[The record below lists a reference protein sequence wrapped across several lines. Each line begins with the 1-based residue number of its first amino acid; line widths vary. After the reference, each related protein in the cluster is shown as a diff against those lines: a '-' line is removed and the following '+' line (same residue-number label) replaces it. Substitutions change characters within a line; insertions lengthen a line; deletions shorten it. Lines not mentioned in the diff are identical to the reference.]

1 MCMGVRGERRER
13 GYERTRVLRT
23 EGSKVR
29 KREGRVERRGHISV
43 FFLVLILLLTSCYRE
58 RTSSRFQLDDTL
70 MIADTLTQVEQDS
83 LSFLHT
89 HHYSENFNFIVRSDS
104 LILLRQLPA
113 ESSPLPV
120 SDEEVTPLTD
130 EMETQSSDSFA
141 VYKNQELV
149 VADIHIIPADS
160 LDSVWVQVATEN
172 FEFGWAHEKMLLE
185 NVDPNDPIS
194 QFISIFSDMHTL
206 IFLVI
211 IILIGVGYLLRKL
224 LKRNAKIVHF
234 NDIDSFYPML
244 LALIVA
250 SSATFYAS
258 IQMYAPEAWRAFY
271 FHPSLNPFSQPLLL
285 GIFLASVWAMLIIG
299 IAALDDTV
307 RHLRFNDAFLYL
319 CGLAAV
325 CAFNYILFSISTLYY
340 VGYFLLFVYVV
351 FAIRAYIHRNPH
363 K

>member
-1 MCMGVRGERRER
+1 MCMA
-13 GYERTRVLRT
+13 
-23 EGSKVR
+23 K
-29 KREGRVERRGHISV
+29 KI
-43 FFLVLILLLTSCYRE
+43 FLSFILLLMMTSCYRE
-58 RTSSRFQLDDTL
+58 RTSSQFQMDDTL
-70 MIADTLTQVEQDS
+70 MIADTLTQAEQDS
-83 LSFLHT
+83 LTFLHT
-89 HHYSENFNFIVRSDS
+89 HHYSENFNFIVRTDS
-104 LILLRQLPA
+104 LVLTKQLPA
-113 ESSPLPV
+113 EPAPMPL
-120 SDEEVTPLTD
+120 SDEEVPPLP
-130 EMETQSSDSFA
+130 EEKEVLPLDSFS

-160 LDSVWVQVATEN
+160 VDTVWVQVATEN
-172 FEFGWAHEKMLLE
+172 FELGWTREKVLLE

-194 QFISIFSDMHTL
+194 QFISTFSDVHTL

-211 IILIGVGYLLRKL
+211 IILIGAGYLMRKL

-258 IQMYAPEAWRAFY
+258 IQMFAPEAWRAFY
-271 FHPSLNPFSQPLLL
+271 FRPSLNPFSEPPLLS
-285 GIFLASVWAMLIIG
+285 IFLVSVWAMLIVG

-307 RHLRFNDAFLYL
+307 RHLRFKDAVLYL

-340 VGYFLLFVYVV
+340 IGYILLVAYVV
-351 FAIRAYIHRNPH
+351 FAVHAYIHRNPH

>member
-1 MCMGVRGERRER
+1 MYMGK
-13 GYERTRVLRT
+13 YKLFF
-23 EGSKVR
+23 
-29 KREGRVERRGHISV
+29 V
-43 FFLVLILLLTSCYRE
+43 FSILMLLLTSCYRE
-58 RTSSRFQLDDTL
+58 RTSSRFQMDDTL
-70 MIADTLTQVEQDS
+70 MIADTLTQAEQDS
-83 LSFLHT
+83 LTFLHT

-113 ESSPLPV
+113 EPSPQPV
-120 SDEEVTPLTD
+120 SDEEIVPVT
-130 EMETQSSDSFA
+130 EETESLPIDSFS

-160 LDSVWVQVATEN
+160 VDSVWVQVATEN
-172 FEFGWAHEKMLLE
+172 FDFGWAHEKLLLE

-194 QFISIFSDMHTL
+194 QFISTFSDVHTL

-211 IILIGVGYLLRKL
+211 IILISVGYLMRKL

-258 IQMYAPEAWRAFY
+258 IQMFAPEAWRAFY

-285 GIFLASVWAMLIIG
+285 SIFLASVWAMLIVG

-307 RHLRFNDAFLYL
+307 RHLRFNDAVLYL

-340 VGYFLLFVYVV
+340 IGYILLIVYVV
-351 FAIRAYIHRNPH
+351 FAVRIYLRRNPH

>member
-1 MCMGVRGERRER
+1 MCMAKK
-13 GYERTRVLRT
+13 L
-23 EGSKVR
+23 
-29 KREGRVERRGHISV
+29 SV
-43 FFLVLILLLTSCYRE
+43 FFFLLMLLLTSCCRE

-70 MIADTLTQVEQDS
+70 VIADTLTQAEQDS
-83 LSFLHT
+83 LTFLHT

-104 LILLRQLPA
+104 LLLLRQLPA
-113 ESSPLPV
+113 DPSPLPV
-120 SDEEVTPLTD
+120 SDEEVLPLS
-130 EMETQSSDSFA
+130 EETEALPSDSFA

-160 LDSVWVQVATEN
+160 VDSVWVQVATEN
-172 FEFGWAHEKMLLE
+172 FELGWAHEKVLLE

-194 QFISIFSDMHTL
+194 QFISTFSDVHTL

-211 IILIGVGYLLRKL
+211 IILMGVGYLLRKL

-258 IQMYAPEAWRAFY
+258 IQMFAPEAWRAFY
-271 FHPSLNPFSQPLLL
+271 FHPSLNPFSQPPLL
-285 GIFLASVWAMLIIG
+285 GIFLASVWAMLIVG

-307 RHLRFNDAFLYL
+307 RYLRFNDAFLYL

-340 VGYFLLFVYVV
+340 IGYILLVIYMV
-351 FAIRAYIHRNPH
+351 FAVRLYIRRNPH